1 MQKRSFRKIMM
12 IFLTI
17 LLLCNGTI
25 IKASNKAL
33 ENTIIYF
40 YSPTCSSCME
50 LQDYFKT
57 LKNDIVIQS
66 YNITESDNKGLL
78 NAYCDYYKVNEKIY
92 GIVPII
98 FVGDTFLFGKDEITK
113 NLTEVLDSTDVIHTP
128 LLTEGYINYDIE
140 KFRGMNVITIP
151 FAGLVNGLNPCSLS
165 MLVFL
170 LSLSSINKNKILK
183 VGISYISGKF
193 IGFLLLGL
201 IFYNMLS
208 SMNFKF
214 INHIT
219 KYIITIIC
227 LFFIALNT
235 YDFIVIHANKY
246 EKIKLKLP
254 NKVIAINHKLIKMFD
269 DKNKVK
275 LLVSVYL
282 VLGLLISFGE
292 FLCTGQVYLSTILT
306 MINNNLYKNEAL
318 YYFIIYNIGFI
329 IPLLTCVFL
338 IYKFKDTLWVSS
350 FLVNKM
356 KYIKLINIIFFIILF
371 IFNIA

>member
-1 MQKRSFRKIMM
+1 MM